1 METTIHD
8 DPDDIVISGIS
19 GKFPESDSMKEFQ
32 DNLFNKVDLGT
43 DDERRW
49 LHGNIYINKKFFKF
63 RYTCDLYYK
72 ETEIQSHQSI

>member
-19 GKFPESDSMKEFQ
+19 GKFPNSDSMKELQ
-32 DNLFNKVDLGT
+32 DNLLNKVDLGS

-49 LHGNIYINKKFFKF
+49 LHGSIHW
-63 RYTCDLYYK
+63 LY
-72 ETEIQSHQSI
+72 Q